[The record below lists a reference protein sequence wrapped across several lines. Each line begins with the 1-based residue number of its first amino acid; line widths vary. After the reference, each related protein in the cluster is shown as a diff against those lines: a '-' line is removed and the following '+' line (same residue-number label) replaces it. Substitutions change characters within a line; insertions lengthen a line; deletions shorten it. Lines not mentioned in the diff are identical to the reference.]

1 LKEIKYSTKYAMIY
15 TALVAFILLTPL
27 FFYTIY
33 IKNIHAIENELFLK
47 EKTLLIIKQM
57 QEFDQSEEYF
67 EYPRFNTFESGLYD
81 EKFEPI
87 FTLINS
93 PVKYFKSGY
102 YLDGN
107 SAYLVVVLP
116 TERYFGARYLVL
128 KNEISYAS
136 EYVKMLIV
144 LFSIVVFI
152 FILSLFFLK
161 MFARPLQKMNQ
172 QLDNFLK
179 DSMHEI
185 NTPLSIINV
194 NIDLY
199 NRKNKPNKYMQRM
212 KAAAKVLSNI
222 YSDMDYLIKHER
234 LDNDKEVI
242 NLAEFLQ
249 ERIEYFNEV
258 AQMKNI
264 HIVAKIE
271 DCGIVKMN
279 GKQLQRLIDN
289 NISNA
294 VKYSHE
300 NSEIIISLY
309 SKENRCHLS
318 VKDFGVGIDKV
329 KNIFERYYRED
340 TSKGGFGI
348 GLNIVKSIIKQEN
361 IELKVESIPKQG
373 SEFLYI
379 FPPNST
385 KDI

>member
-1 LKEIKYSTKYAMIY
+1 MKEINYSTKYALIY
-15 TALVAFILLTPL
+15 TALVASILLTPL
-27 FFYTIY
+27 FFYGVY

-57 QEFDQSEEYF
+57 QEFDQNDEYF
-67 EYPRFNTFESGLYD
+67 EYPRFNSFESGLYD

-87 FTLINS
+87 FTLIKS

-107 SAYLVVVLP
+107 SAYLVVALP
-116 TERYFGARYLVL
+116 KKRYFGARYLVL

-136 EYVKMLIV
+136 EYVKILIV
-144 LFSIVVFI
+144 LFSIAIFI
-152 FILSLFFLK
+152 FILSLLFLK
-161 MFARPLQKMNQ
+161 MFARPLQKVNQ

-194 NIDLY
+194 NIDLH
-199 NRKNKPNKYMQRM
+199 NRKYEPNKYMQRM

-234 LDNDKEVI
+234 LQYDKKTI
-242 NLAEFLQ
+242 NLAQFVQ

-258 AQMKNI
+258 ARMKNI
-264 HIVAKIE
+264 RIEAKIE
-271 DCGIVKMN
+271 DCGTISMN
-279 GKQLQRLIDN
+279 DKQLQRLIDN

-294 VKYSHE
+294 VKYSYE
-300 NSEIIISLY
+300 NSKIIISLY
-309 SKENRCHLS
+309 SKDNRCHLS
-318 VKDFGVGIDKV
+318 FKDFGVGIDKV
-329 KNIFERYYRED
+329 KNIFQRYYRED

-348 GLNIVKSIIKQEN
+348 GLNIVRSIIKQEN
-361 IELKVESIPKQG
+361 IELQVESIPKQG
-373 SEFLYI
+373 SEFIYI
-379 FPPNST
+379 FPSNLT
-385 KDI
+385 KEI